1 MKIIIEI
8 PEGWKVGDCGIC
20 PMYHQFKCQAV
31 LKHCALANAKEAVE
45 VKAGDID
52 RVAPDD
58 ILAFGKPAT
67 LYAVREKL

>member
-8 PEGWKVGDCGIC
+8 PDGWKIGDCGIC

-45 VKAGDID
+45 VKAIKTGEGYITCGITG
-52 RVAPDD
+52 RAV
-58 ILAFGKPAT
+58 T